1 MASATRGLV
10 VKISIPNID
19 VNGLESLKVT
29 ATVTNTSDETL
40 KLLNDPHGV
49 LYSFPVDKFTIT
61 SPAGTHLPFIG
72 AMVNHP
78 SVGSQMRALTL
89 LTHFQLKYDPD
100 VEARLGDPSDFTV
113 LTPGASTDVI
123 HDREMDRVDFSWLA
137 ASWNNPLSC
146 RCVRFLSVRP
156 WRVLH

>member
-10 VKISIPNID
+10 VKISVPNVD
-19 VNGLESLKVT
+19 VNGLENLKVT
-29 ATVTNTSDETL
+29 TTVTNTGDETL
-40 KLLNDPHGV
+40 KLLNDPNGV
-49 LYSFPVDKFTIT
+49 LYSFPADKFTIT

-89 LTHFQLKYDPD
+89 LTHFQLKYDPN
-100 VEARLGDPSDFTV
+100 VEARLGDPSDFTI

-123 HDREMDRVDFSWLA
+123 HDREMDRVDLSWLA